1 MNLDLENAKPI
12 ELEDKSLITN
22 YFKKYPPQISEF
34 TFTNLF
40 AWQNYYNNLFIEGEN
55 HLLIFSKT
63 FLKKWKKPI
72 TKSNEV
78 LFFLPP
84 VGDNPHEFVLSL
96 FNQMD
101 NVEFH
106 RVPENIILDL
116 KENANLED
124 LKIKIE
130 EDRDNWDYVYDK
142 QALEDLS
149 GNKYRSKRRFLESFL
164 EEYDY
169 EFHLLSEEWIET
181 CRRLQNKWCIINECQ
196 SNKDLAQE
204 QKAIN
209 RLIDN
214 YSELGYNGGVLLVED
229 DPVAYTFGEML
240 NDNTTAIHI
249 EKAHRHYNGSYQAI
263 NHMFLE
269 NCCEEGTEYV
279 NREQDLGIPG
289 LRRAKQSYHPDH
301 MVKKYIVYKEEP

>member
-1 MNLDLENAKPI
+1 MDLNKARKI
-12 ELEDKSLITN
+12 ELSDKDFFDT
-22 YFKKYPPQISEF
+22 YFGKYPPQISEF

-40 AWQNYYNNLFIEGEN
+40 AWQNYYNNIFIEAEN

-63 FLKKWKKPI
+63 FLKKWKKPK
-72 TKSNEV
+72 TNSDEV

-84 VGDNPHEFVLSL
+84 IGDMPHEIMLSL
-96 FNQMD
+96 FEQMD
-101 NVEFH
+101 IVEFH
-106 RVPENIILDL
+106 RVPENIISDL
-116 KENANLED
+116 KDKANLDD
-124 LKIKIE
+124 LGIKIE

-169 EFHLLSEEWIET
+169 EFHLLSGEWIET
-181 CRRLQNKWCIINECQ
+181 CRKLQNKWCIINECQ
-196 SNKDLAQE
+196 SNEDLEQE
-204 QKAIN
+204 QKAID

-214 YSELGYNGGVLLVED
+214 YAELGYNGGVLLVED

-240 NDNTTAIHI
+240 NENTTVIHI

-269 NCCEEGTEYV
+269 NCCGEGTEYI
-279 NREQDLGIPG
+279 NREQDLGVPG
-289 LRRAKQSYHPDH
+289 LRKAKQSYHPDH
-301 MVKKYIVYKEEP
+301 MVKKYIVYKEES